1 MVEIVVALVLF
12 QISGVHHGW
21 VCKVPENN
29 SAVGTNNIRG
39 ESLPQASVVHIG
51 TLRVLS
57 VRGDFFHCQHE
68 QSFIQ
73 VEVAVFV
80 KVKTAKLW
88 ELKLKQL
95 HII

>member
-1 MVEIVVALVLF
+1 METVCVVAPVLF

-39 ESLPQASVVHIG
+39 ENLPQASVVHIG

-57 VRGDFFHCQHE
+57 VRGDIFPL
-68 QSFIQ
+68 STR
-73 VEVAVFV
+73 AVV
-80 KVKTAKLW
+80 YTSGGCSLCEGEKSKIV
-88 ELKLKQL
+88 
-95 HII
+95 